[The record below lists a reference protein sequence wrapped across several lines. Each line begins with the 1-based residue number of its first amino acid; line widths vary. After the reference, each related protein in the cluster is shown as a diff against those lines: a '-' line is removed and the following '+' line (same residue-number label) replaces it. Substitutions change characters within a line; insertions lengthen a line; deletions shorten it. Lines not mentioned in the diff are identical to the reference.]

1 MESKNNKSMADVI
14 KIFLTE
20 TRKTFYLAFPMI
32 LGQLGHIFLMN
43 ANTAMVG
50 RVGVNHLAAISFG
63 GIIVIWL
70 IITGMGLCAA
80 VHVLV
85 ARSVGSNGGQTSEV
99 LKHNMWIS
107 AIYGILLG
115 SIVHFNIDLLEK
127 LGQPAD
133 VVVIA
138 KSYVKILGWVILPVM
153 LFRTF
158 RNYCEAWNNPW
169 PSFFITLGIVAVSI
183 FFSWVFIFGKFGIE
197 PFGAEGV
204 AIGSIIANWLGFFVL
219 FIMVVISPRYALKWT
234 FRNVFTVN
242 WKEFKEQLKI
252 GIPTSLQIAF
262 EFGSVLMAT
271 FMMGW
276 LGANELAAQQ
286 VTTSYTGFVFM
297 IPLGISFAI
306 TIRIGQAVGARDPLA
321 VRRVGFYG
329 TALGAGVMMVV
340 VIFTLLLRQFIPTL
354 YTNDLSVIDIVI
366 NLLIIASV
374 YQIMDGVQVVCM
386 GALRGMA
393 DVVIPT
399 IVVIASYWIIGLGA
413 GYLMAF
419 KLNFGAV
426 GVWAGLAVGT
436 IVVGC
441 FHIWRFHRVTKNW
454 KHK

>member
-1 MESKNNKSMADVI
+1 MLGVI

-20 TRKTFYLAFPMI
+20 TKKTFYLAFPMI

-50 RVGVNHLAAISFG
+50 HVGVNDLAAISFG

-70 IITGMGLCAA
+70 IIVGMGLCSA

-85 ARSVGSNGGQTSEV
+85 ARSVGAERQQTSSEV

-115 SIVHFNIDLLEK
+115 SIVYFNIDLLEK
-127 LGQPAD
+127 LGQPAA
-133 VVVIA
+133 VVTVA
-138 KSYVKILGWVILPVM
+138 KSYVKILGWIILPVM

-169 PSFFITLGIVAVSI
+169 PSFFVTIGVVVVSI
-183 FFSWVFIFGKFGIE
+183 FLNWGFIFGKFGMA
-197 PFGAEGV
+197 PLGAKGA
-204 AIGSIIANWLGFFVL
+204 AIGAIISNWLGFLAL
-219 FIMVVISPRYALKWT
+219 FIMVATSQRYALKWT
-234 FRNVFTVN
+234 VKSVLSVDWRQ
-242 WKEFKEQLKI
+242 FKEQLKI
-252 GIPTSLQIAF
+252 GIPTAFQIAF

-276 LGANELAAQQ
+276 LGASELAAQQ
-286 VTTSYTGFVFM
+286 ITTSYTGFVFM

-306 TIRIGQAVGARDPLA
+306 TIRIGQAVGARDRLA

-329 TALGAGVMMVV
+329 TGLGATVMMFV
-340 VIFTLLLRQFIPTL
+340 VILTLLLRQFIPTL
-354 YTNDLSVIDIVI
+354 YTNDISVINIVI

-399 IVVIASYWIIGLGA
+399 IVVIASYWIIGLGS

-419 KLNFGAV
+419 KLHFGAI

-454 KHK
+454 TH